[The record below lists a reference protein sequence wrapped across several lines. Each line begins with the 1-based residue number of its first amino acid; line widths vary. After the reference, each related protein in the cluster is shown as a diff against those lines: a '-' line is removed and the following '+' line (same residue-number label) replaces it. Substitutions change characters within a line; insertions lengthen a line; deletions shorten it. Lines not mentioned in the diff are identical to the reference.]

1 MYALIFALSLQGGD
15 NIPAVEVIDDS
26 GIFNKGLEDKK
37 SATFRKSELSLAEA
51 KQKVI
56 KNEDAFVLYIPG
68 NISNGGTI
76 EIFSQKKAG
85 LSVISTIESQLN
97 DQMRTKLL
105 ADAGIDVLTLDKI
118 KPKLYVVSKELTL
131 EGEKDSSSGAAMAVG
146 FAAAIL
152 IYMSLFIYGIQVMRG
167 IIEEKTSRI
176 VEVVISSVKP
186 FQLMMG
192 KIVGIGL
199 VGLTQF
205 LLWITLSL
213 GLMTV
218 ASQIMFKGKMDQI
231 KSEIPMNK
239 QAAAVSI
246 DGPGMDII
254 KAIQTVDWTYI
265 LPIFIIFFLGGYMLY
280 SALFAA
286 VGSAVENDTETLEL
300 IKKLMGSNVNQM
312 KRVFKVVNNKTQ
324 KIFDK
329 HMDKAEVKKRRLYWH
344 GSRNENWFNILQTG
358 LLIRPSGAVHT
369 GSMFGDGIYFA
380 DKAQKSIGY
389 TSLRGSYWAHGGDN
403 KAFLALFDVHLGKQK
418 EILHHDSSCYKLSQ
432 KVMDA
437 EGYNSVFA
445 KGGADLRNNEFIIYR
460 AEQCTISHLIEIGN

>member
-1 MYALIFALSLQGGD
+1 MSKIILIIKREYFSRVKKKSFLVMTFLVPILIIGMYALIFALSMQGGD

-26 GIFNKGLEDKK
+26 GIFNKGLENKK
-37 SATFRKSELSLAEA
+37 SATFRKSEQSLAEA

-76 EIFSQKKAG
+76 EMFSQKKAG
-85 LSVISTIESQLN
+85 ISVINTIESQLN

-105 ADAGIDVLTLDKI
+105 ADAGIDVLMLDKI
-118 KPKLYVVSKELTL
+118 KPKLSVVSKELTL

-205 LLWITLSL
+205 LLWITLSI

-218 ASQIMFKGKMDQI
+218 ASQVLFKGKMDQI
-231 KSEIPMNK
+231 KSEVPMNK
-239 QAAAVSI
+239 QAAAVST

-254 KAIQTVDWTYI
+254 KAVQTVDWTYI

-286 VGSAVENDTETLEL
+286 VGSAVESDTETQQFMLPITL
-300 IKKLMGSNVNQM
+300 PLLFTYIMS
-312 KRVFKVVNNKTQ
+312 FSFIVNNPDSSLSFWLSIIPFTSP
-324 KIFDK
+324 IA
-329 HMDKAEVKKRRLYWH
+329 MMVRLPF
-344 GSRNENWFNILQTG
+344 GVPNWELALSII
-358 LLIRPSGAVHT
+358 LLIAGFIFTTWVASRIYRV
-369 GSMFGDGIYFA
+369 GILMYGKKVSFA
-380 DKAQKSIGY
+380 E
-389 TSLRGSYWAHGGDN
+389 
-403 KAFLALFDVHLGKQK
+403 LGKWFMYK
-418 EILHHDSSCYKLSQ
+418 E
-432 KVMDA
+432 
-437 EGYNSVFA
+437 
-445 KGGADLRNNEFIIYR
+445 
-460 AEQCTISHLIEIGN
+460 

>member
-1 MYALIFALSLQGGD
+1 MNKIILIIKREYFSRVKKKSFLVMTFLVPMLIIGMYALIFALSIQGGN
-15 NIPAVEVIDDS
+15 NIPAVEVIDES
-26 GIFNKGLEDKK
+26 GIFNKGLENKK
-37 SATFRKSELSLAEA
+37 SATFRKSELSLVEA

-56 KNEDAFVLYIPG
+56 QNEDAFVLYIPG

-76 EIFSQKKAG
+76 EMFSQKKAG
-85 LSVISTIESQLN
+85 ISVISTIESQLN
-97 DQMRTKLL
+97 DQMRTKML

-118 KPKLYVVSKELTL
+118 KPKLSVVSKELTL

-186 FQLMMG
+186 FQLMIG

-231 KSEIPMNK
+231 KSEVPMNK

-286 VGSAVENDTETLEL
+286 VGSAVESDTETQQFMLPITL
-300 IKKLMGSNVNQM
+300 PLLFTYIMS
-312 KRVFKVVNNKTQ
+312 FSFIVNNPDSSLSFWLSIIPFTSP
-324 KIFDK
+324 IA
-329 HMDKAEVKKRRLYWH
+329 MMVRLPF
-344 GSRNENWFNILQTG
+344 GVPNWELALSII
-358 LLIRPSGAVHT
+358 LLIAGFIFTTWVASRIYRV
-369 GSMFGDGIYFA
+369 GILMYGKKVSFA
-380 DKAQKSIGY
+380 E
-389 TSLRGSYWAHGGDN
+389 
-403 KAFLALFDVHLGKQK
+403 LGKWFMYK
-418 EILHHDSSCYKLSQ
+418 E
-432 KVMDA
+432 
-437 EGYNSVFA
+437 
-445 KGGADLRNNEFIIYR
+445 
-460 AEQCTISHLIEIGN
+460 

>member
-1 MYALIFALSLQGGD
+1 MNKILLIIKREYFSRVKKKSFLIMTFLVPMLIIGMYALIFALSMKGGD

-26 GIFNKGLEDKK
+26 GIFNKGLENKK
-37 SATFRKSELSLAEA
+37 SATFSKSELTLAEA

-56 KNEDAFVLYIPG
+56 KNEDAFVLYIPAD
-68 NISNGGTI
+68 IASGGTI
-76 EIFSQKKAG
+76 EMFSQKKAG

-105 ADAGIDVLTLDKI
+105 ADAGIDALTLDKI
-118 KPKLYVVSKELTL
+118 KPKLSVVSKELTL

-192 KIVGIGL
+192 KIIGIGL

-205 LLWITLSL
+205 LLWITLSI

-218 ASQIMFKGKMDQI
+218 ASQIIFKGKMEQI
-231 KSEIPMNK
+231 KSEMPMSK
-239 QAAAVSI
+239 QAAAVNS

-254 KAIQTVDWTYI
+254 KAVQTVNWTYI

-286 VGSAVENDTETLEL
+286 VGSAVDSDTETQQFMLPITL
-300 IKKLMGSNVNQM
+300 PLLFTYIMS
-312 KRVFKVVNNKTQ
+312 FSFIVNNPDSSLSFWLSIIPFTSP
-324 KIFDK
+324 IA
-329 HMDKAEVKKRRLYWH
+329 MMVRLPF
-344 GSRNENWFNILQTG
+344 GVPNWELALSIV
-358 LLIRPSGAVHT
+358 LLIGGFIFTTWVASRIYRV
-369 GSMFGDGIYFA
+369 GILMYGKKVSFA
-380 DKAQKSIGY
+380 E
-389 TSLRGSYWAHGGDN
+389 
-403 KAFLALFDVHLGKQK
+403 LGKWFMYK
-418 EILHHDSSCYKLSQ
+418 E
-432 KVMDA
+432 
-437 EGYNSVFA
+437 
-445 KGGADLRNNEFIIYR
+445 
-460 AEQCTISHLIEIGN
+460 